1 MRIPNRGFLGESP
14 FLKIFGELPTFGE
27 LTQLANRLHLAN
39 CPYLANRQIYR
50 FSDRTDLVRELPI
63 PEFTDLDH
71 DPEIYRLRSRNITV
85 FLNINY

>member
-14 FLKIFGELPTFGE
+14 FFKIFGELPTFGE
-27 LTQLANRLHLAN
+27 LNQLVNRLHLAN

-50 FSDRTDLVRELPI
+50 FSDRTDLVRELLI
-63 PEFTDLDH
+63 PEYTDLDP
-71 DPEIYRLRSRNITV
+71 DPGIYRLRSRNITV